1 MMTLGNM
8 RRCGVRSLAITCGQ
22 RRPSMIDLTMKPEE
36 EILHFDVSDKALE
49 IAAGPAKEMAN
60 FTLGSCTNITVCPH

>member
-8 RRCGVRSLAITCGQ
+8 RQCGVRSLVVTCGQ
-22 RRPSMIDLTMKPEE
+22 RRPTMIDLTMKPEE

-49 IAAGPAKEMAN
+49 IAAGPAKEMAD

>member
-1 MMTLGNM
+1 MTLANM
-8 RRCGVRSLAITCGQ
+8 RQCGVRSLAITCGQ
-22 RRPSMIDLTMKPEE
+22 RRPSMIDLTMKSEE
-36 EILHFDVSDKALE
+36 EILHFGVSDKALE

>member
-1 MMTLGNM
+1 
-8 RRCGVRSLAITCGQ
+8 
-22 RRPSMIDLTMKPEE
+22 MIDLTMKPEE

-60 FTLGSCTNITVCPH
+60 FTLGACTNITVCPH